1 MSKRRR
7 GAGEREAGA
16 HLLEIAEVS
25 AGSAGGKIGISR
37 CPGKPVPRK
46 DGPSQGDLVADLDA
60 VAAWKA
66 VAILTLIDDDEI
78 EALGIV
84 GFGDEVRARG
94 LAWHH
99 LPIEDFSE
107 PNRRFEKLWKTTG
120 PELLGHLRAGRRVH
134 MHCNMGL
141 GRAGTIAARLLV
153 ELGLPPQTAIER
165 IRLARPHAIQTDA
178 QMDYVL
184 RLRAA
189 RVPHCQGT
197 DVRAGECEK
206 PTPCSGTRRLPVAS
220 ASASCTRVHTDS
232 ATRRR
237 WPRTSPLKSRR

>member
-1 MSKRRR
+1 MSERRR
-7 GAGEREAGA
+7 GTGERETGA
-16 HLLEIAEVS
+16 PLLEIAEVS
-25 AGSAGGKIGISR
+25 AGGAGGKIGISR
-37 CPGKPVPRK
+37 CPGKLVPRK
-46 DGPSQGDLVADLDA
+46 DGPSQGDLGVDLDA
-60 VAAWKA
+60 VTAWKA
-66 VAILTLIDDDEI
+66 VALVTLVDDDEI

-94 LAWHH
+94 LAWYH

-107 PNRRFEKLWKTTG
+107 PNRQFEKRWKTAG
-120 PELLGHLRAGRRVH
+120 PELLAHLRAGRRVH

-165 IRLARPHAIQTDA
+165 IRAARPHAIQTDA

-189 RVPHCQGT
+189 K
-197 DVRAGECEK
+197 AG
-206 PTPCSGTRRLPVAS
+206 
-220 ASASCTRVHTDS
+220 
-232 ATRRR
+232 
-237 WPRTSPLKSRR
+237 